1 MKTKQQL
8 VLVWLLVC
16 VLVLLDQ
23 ITKNWAVAALG
34 SQQRMI
40 LGNLLSFKLVYNSGA
55 AFSLGANTTWIFT
68 LIAFAACVAL
78 PILMWR
84 SRRFSSRLILGV
96 IWAGALG
103 NLIDRLFRAPG
114 YGQGHV
120 VDFINYCDFFVGNV
134 ADIELVVGAAGL
146 ILMEFFLSRSQQE
159 PSAGQIGGE
168 GSDHSMCSESK
179 RVEIVSTHKSDSEP
193 KCSDA
198 STHTQRVPAEDAYA
212 ETASVESMRTDLKIH
227 RGSDADMFSED
238 YSHE

>member
-16 VLVLLDQ
+16 VLVFLDQ
-23 ITKNWAVAALG
+23 ITKNWAVAALS

-40 LGNLLSFKLVYNSGA
+40 LGNFLSFELVYNSGA

-68 LIAFAACVAL
+68 LIAFAACIAL

-134 ADIELVVGAAGL
+134 ADIELVAGAAAL
-146 ILMEFFLSRSQQE
+146 ILAEFFLSRSQQE
-159 PSAGQIGGE
+159 PSAGQIGSE
-168 GSDHSMCSESK
+168 DSDLSTCSESK
-179 RVEIVSTHKSDSEP
+179 CAEIASTHKSDAEP
-193 KCSDA
+193 KCSEA
-198 STHTQRVPAEDAYA
+198 TPNTQRVPVEDTYA
-212 ETASVESMRTDLKIH
+212 ETASAQSVRTGLKIH
-227 RGSDADMFSED
+227 RVSDADMCSEE
-238 YSHE
+238 YPHE